1 MRTTVFCATS
11 AVLALLVSPP
21 VGAQAPASRPHDTQ
35 SGSTATQQSKQHDST
50 QADRDKGNAVTD
62 GWITMKVHAK
72 FVPEDA
78 LSDSDIDVTTRNGM
92 VTLSGTV
99 PTALGRQRAVEI
111 AKATDGVRNVVD
123 QLRIAPET
131 AASLTE
137 QTGDTARDA
146 GRETTGAT
154 ARAGHKVSD
163 GWIKSKIYGQF
174 ATDDALDRGDVN
186 LDVDNGVVTLKGN
199 VPSQAAR
206 DRAMAIAKSTDGVRS
221 VQDRLK
227 VSANEKH

>member
-1 MRTTVFCATS
+1 MA
-11 AVLALLVSPP
+11 PP
-21 VGAQAPASRPHDTQ
+21 AGAQATASRPHDTHT
-35 SGSTATQQSKQHDST
+35 SSTATQTSKQHDST
-50 QADRDKGNAVTD
+50 QADPDKGNAVTD

-72 FVPEDA
+72 FIPEDA
-78 LSDSDIDVTTRNGM
+78 LSDSDIDVTTRNGV

-99 PTALGRQRAVEI
+99 PTVLGRQRAVEI
-111 AKATDGVRNVVD
+111 AKATDGVKNVVD

-131 AASLTE
+131 ATSLTE
-137 QTGDTARDA
+137 RTGDTGREA

-154 ARAGHKVSD
+154 AHAGRHVSD

-174 ATDDALDRGDVN
+174 ASDEMLDRGDVN
-186 LDVDNGVVTLKGN
+186 LDVDNGIVTLKGS

-206 DRAMAIAKSTDGVRS
+206 DRAMTIAKSTDGVRS

-227 VSANEKH
+227 VSANQKH